1 MKKILF
7 ALIVLAIFTVAL
19 SATFADNTLNNTTDF
34 EKAIDDAKTQNK
46 SIMLVFDQKNCVYC
60 DMFKEDVLSNSDVIS
75 KLNEDYIT
83 VIIDIN
89 KEPQLAS
96 QFKIYGT
103 PIIVFLD
110 SNQNEIERIEGY
122 VDADEFLN
130 TLKGM

>member
-1 MKKILF
+1 
-7 ALIVLAIFTVAL
+7 
-19 SATFADNTLNNTTDF
+19 
-34 EKAIDDAKTQNK
+34 
-46 SIMLVFDQKNCVYC
+46 MLVFDQKNCVYC
-60 DMFKEDVLSNSDVIS
+60 DMFKEDVLSDSDVIS

-83 VIIDIN
+83 VIVDIN